1 MQPGDNT
8 LPDLKAKLKN
18 CGAGVVW
25 LGYRNESRIL
35 QIIYRGTIVAEAGI
49 VFRGYS
55 GYKLHVI
62 TWEPHS
68 HYKEYYLSCVED
80 GDKRIREVIQMYK

>member
-35 QIIYRGTIVAEAGI
+35 QIIYRGTIVAEAGV

-55 GYKLHVI
+55 GYKLYVI

-68 HYKEYYLSCVED
+68 HYKEYYLTCVED
-80 GDKRIREVIQMYK
+80 ADKRIREVIKMYK

>member
-1 MQPGDNT
+1 MMQPGDNT

-35 QIIYRGTIVAEAGI
+35 QIIYRGTIVAEAGV

-62 TWEPHS
+62 T
-68 HYKEYYLSCVED
+68 
-80 GDKRIREVIQMYK
+80 